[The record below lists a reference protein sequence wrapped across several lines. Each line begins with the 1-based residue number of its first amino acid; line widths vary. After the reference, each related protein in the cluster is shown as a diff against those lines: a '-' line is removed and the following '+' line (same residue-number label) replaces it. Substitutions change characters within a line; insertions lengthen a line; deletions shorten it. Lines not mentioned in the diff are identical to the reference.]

1 MVTDGQE
8 RPSVLPAGRTQSL
21 GSCRFSQLSAPHKPR
36 LACSPGLSLLPTG
49 RGAFGTTPFPSL
61 EWEKL

>member
-8 RPSVLPAGRTQSL
+8 RPTVLPAWRAQPP
-21 GSCRFSQLSAPHKPR
+21 GSCRFSQPSAPYQAR
-36 LACSPGLSLLPTG
+36 LACSPGLVLPTG
-49 RGAFGTTPFPSL
+49 WGAFGTTLFPSV

>member
-8 RPSVLPAGRTQSL
+8 RPSVLSARRAQPPG
-21 GSCRFSQLSAPHKPR
+21 GCRFSQPSAPHKPR

-49 RGAFGTTPFPSL
+49 RGAFGTTLFPSV